1 MPLAAISIQ
10 GDKSQQDG
18 GLAYVCRDAGGDCVC
33 LGLLDVKRMGRPR
46 RGGMG
51 SLHMYVETHEKL
63 VCLGLLDV
71 NDGAT
76 KARRDG

>member
-1 MPLAAISIQ
+1 MGCLHM
-10 GDKSQQDG
+10 
-18 GLAYVCRDAGGDCVC
+18 YVEVHEKLVC